1 MKSKREPLLSLT
13 GIGKLFDE
21 VHGSIEGHVANI
33 TPELRA
39 KIDAAEK
46 RRAAKREARKAKAAA
61 RPGRRQLTP
70 AEYDQYYAALGIKD
84 TDLLSPQDVS
94 WDELPADMALSA
106 DERFRLG
113 GLVSTWN
120 SADAR
125 QKVDMAQAMERAVYK
140 ARTPQEAQ
148 ADACLAYLLL
158 ARVRDCEERRA
169 LMRRIAIGELT
180 PPAPKVQK
188 RGRPSSAEARDAAR
202 RYREQVDARLR
213 AKGLEV
219 VIESSRETTAD
230 GDTVTIHHFTTRP
243 LRTAESQ
250 R

>member
-1 MKSKREPLLSLT
+1 MTSKQKNLLGLD
-13 GIGKLFDE
+13 GIGQLFEE
-21 VHGSIEGHVANI
+21 VHGSIESHVANI
-33 TPELRA
+33 SPELRA
-39 KIDAAEK
+39 KIDAAEE

-61 RPGRRQLTP
+61 RQLTP
-70 AEYDQYYAALGIKD
+70 AQYDQYYAALGIKES
-84 TDLLSPQDVS
+84 DLLSPQDVS

-106 DERFRLG
+106 ADRLRLG
-113 GLVSTWN
+113 GLVPTWN

-140 ARTPQEAQ
+140 ARTLQEAQ

-158 ARVRDCEERRA
+158 ARVRGCEERRA

-180 PPAPKVQK
+180 PSAPTVQK
-188 RGRPSSAEARDAAR
+188 RRRPSSADARDAR
-202 RYREQVDARLR
+202 SFREKVDARLR

-230 GDTVTIHHFTTRP
+230 GDTVNIHHITTRP
-243 LRTAESQ
+243 LRTARSQ
-250 R
+250 P